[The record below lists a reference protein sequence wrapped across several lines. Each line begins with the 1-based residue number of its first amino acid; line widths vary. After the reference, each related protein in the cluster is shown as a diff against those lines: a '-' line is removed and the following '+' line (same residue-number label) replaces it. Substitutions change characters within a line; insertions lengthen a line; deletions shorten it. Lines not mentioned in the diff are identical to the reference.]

1 MIDPQAN
8 RHQSPRS
15 QSLRS
20 DSDQGEAKLVRFG
33 LHQL

>member
-1 MIDPQAN
+1 MIDLQAN

-15 QSLRS
+15 LSLRPG
-20 DSDQGEAKLVRFG
+20 SDQGEAKLVRLG